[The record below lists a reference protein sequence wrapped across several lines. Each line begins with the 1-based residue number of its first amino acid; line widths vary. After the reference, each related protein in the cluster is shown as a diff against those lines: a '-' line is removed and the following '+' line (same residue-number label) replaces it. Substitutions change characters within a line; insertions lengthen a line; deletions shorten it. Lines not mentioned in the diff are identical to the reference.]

1 MGFIIVL
8 VFIGAIVITIIS
20 YTSKR
25 SLKQNIMTKAE
36 LIEKLTTSHFEKGN
50 SFDKEVFASLVE
62 LLKENEIRKKIFI
75 KYLKITIGYTVL
87 MVIFIAALNDIVDD
101 HPILLILLLPALIF
115 LFKSL
120 KPRFKEQMSVF
131 KITKAYKTLDITEEE
146 VKAAIQKV
154 KQENTKN

>member
-1 MGFIIVL
+1 MGTLIILCILSFIIIY
-8 VFIGAIVITIIS
+8 FIVEKNKKKTN
-20 YTSKR
+20 
-25 SLKQNIMTKAE
+25 LTKAE

-62 LLKENEIRKKIFI
+62 LLKENAIRKKIFI
-75 KYLKITIGYTVL
+75 KYLIITVVYSFFMI
-87 MVIFIAALNDIVDD
+87 IFFTALEDIVDD
-101 HPILLILLLPALIF
+101 NPVLLVLLIPALIF

-120 KPRFKEQMSVF
+120 KPRFKEQMSIF